1 VKCRLVEGGRVKKHR
16 IGSPDANLYA
26 NYNSPAEQP
35 SGNAMPSTTN
45 AHMIDPVGRTVDYL
59 RISVTDRC
67 NERCLYCMPEHYSAW
82 LPRADLLTYDEIL
95 AVARAGVRLGFKRFR
110 VTGGEPL
117 LRPGIADFIA
127 RLTGIPGV
135 ESVQMTTNGTRLPEL
150 ARPLFEAGLRR
161 INISLDA
168 LDPTIYRGI
177 TAGELAP
184 VLEGL
189 RAVKELG
196 FESVKLNTV
205 LIRGRNDCQII
216 PLVRFAAAQNVA
228 IRFIELMPVSLTE
241 MLDESNFLSAAEARE
256 IIAAEDEMEPLD
268 AVLGFGPARYF
279 RLKRSGAVVGFIG
292 ALTDLHFC
300 DRCNKM
306 RLTADGRLR
315 PCLGN
320 HLETDLV
327 PALRPAI
334 DEPAIQALMK
344 STLAV
349 KPAEHLFRE
358 NYQPGRVMTAIG
370 G

>member
-1 VKCRLVEGGRVKKHR
+1 MNCEPVTLDPPGRATPLGAGPR
-16 IGSPDANLYA
+16 
-26 NYNSPAEQP
+26 
-35 SGNAMPSTTN
+35 
-45 AHMIDPVGRTVDYL
+45 MIDPAGRIVDYL

-67 NERCLYCMPEHYSAW
+67 NERCLYCMPEHYSNW
-82 LPRADLLTYDEIL
+82 LPRAELLSYDEIL
-95 AVARAGVRLGFKRFR
+95 AIARTGVRLGFKRFR

-117 LRPGIADFIA
+117 LRPGIVEFIA
-127 RLTGIPGV
+127 RLVRLPGV
-135 ESVQMTTNGTRLPEL
+135 ESVQMTTNATRLPQL
-150 ARPLFEAGLRR
+150 ARPLHEAGLRR

-168 LDPTIYRGI
+168 LDPAIYRAI
-177 TAGELAP
+177 TGGDLAP

-189 RAVKELG
+189 RLVRELG
-196 FESVKLNTV
+196 FDSVKLNTV
-205 LIRGRNDCQII
+205 LIRGRNDGEIL
-216 PLVRFAAAQNVA
+216 PLVRFAAAQGVP

-241 MLDESNFLSAAEARE
+241 MLDESNFLPAAEAGRM
-256 IIAAEDEMEPLD
+256 IAAEDEMEPIE
-268 AVLGFGPARYF
+268 AALGFGPARYY
-279 RLKRSGAVVGFIG
+279 RLKRSGAVVGLIG

-320 HLETDLV
+320 HLETNLI
-327 PALRPAI
+327 PALRPAL
-334 DEPAIQALMK
+334 DESALEALIQ
-344 STLAV
+344 STLAS

>member
-1 VKCRLVEGGRVKKHR
+1 
-16 IGSPDANLYA
+16 
-26 NYNSPAEQP
+26 
-35 SGNAMPSTTN
+35 
-45 AHMIDPVGRTVDYL
+45 MIDPAGRIVDYL

-117 LRPGIADFIA
+117 IRPGLVDFIA
-127 RLTGIPGV
+127 RLTRLPGV
-135 ESVQMTTNGTRLPEL
+135 ESVQMTTNGTRLPQL

-168 LDPTIYRGI
+168 LDSAIYRGI
-177 TAGELAP
+177 TGGELAP
-184 VLEGL
+184 VMEGL
-189 RAVKELG
+189 RLVKALG

-216 PLVRFAAAQNVA
+216 PLVRFAAEHDVA

-241 MLDESNFLSAAEARE
+241 MLDESNFLSVGEARRM
-256 IIAAEDEMEPLD
+256 IAAEDELEPLNE
-268 AVLGFGPARYF
+268 VLGFGPARYF
-279 RLKRSGAVVGFIG
+279 RLKRSGAIVGLIG

-300 DRCNKM
+300 ERCNKM

-320 HLETDLV
+320 HLETNLV
-327 PALRPAI
+327 PALRPAL
-334 DEPAIQALMK
+334 DDAALEALIK

>member
-1 VKCRLVEGGRVKKHR
+1 
-16 IGSPDANLYA
+16 
-26 NYNSPAEQP
+26 
-35 SGNAMPSTTN
+35 
-45 AHMIDPVGRTVDYL
+45 MIDPAGRTVDYL

-67 NERCLYCMPEHYSAW
+67 NERCLYCMPENYSAW
-82 LPRADLLTYDEIL
+82 LPREEMLTYEEIL
-95 AVARAGVRLGFKRFR
+95 AIARTGARLGFKRFR

-117 LRPGIADFIA
+117 VRPGIVDFVG
-127 RLTGIPGV
+127 RLTRIPGV
-135 ESVQMTTNGTRLPEL
+135 ESVQMTTNGTRLPQL

-168 LDPTIYRGI
+168 LDPAIYRGI
-177 TAGELAP
+177 TGGELAP

-216 PLVRFAAAQNVA
+216 PLVRFAAEQGVA

-241 MLDESNFLSAAEARE
+241 MLDESNFLSAAEAKQM
-256 IIAAEDEMEPLD
+256 IAAEDEMEPIETQM
-268 AVLGFGPARYF
+268 GFGPARYY
-279 RLKRSGAVVGFIG
+279 RLKRSGAVVGLIG

-306 RLTADGRLR
+306 RLTADGKLR

-320 HLETDLV
+320 HLETDLI
-327 PALRPAI
+327 PALRPGL
-334 DEPAIQALMK
+334 DEAALEEMIR
-344 STLAV
+344 STLVV

-358 NYQPGRVMTAIG
+358 NYQPGRIMTAIG